1 MKVSTGMIVPVTLTL
16 HAKGNSCRR
25 WVRTGVLASRVP
37 SPVIRGKGLA
47 SDDTMLEGATSEIRV
62 VLKGHDDDVDD
73 GEDSSWTTNSF
84 YLPRRR
90 TILKVV

>member
-1 MKVSTGMIVPVTLTL
+1 MKVATGVVVPVTLTL

-25 WVRTGVLASRVP
+25 WVRTGVLASQVP
-37 SPVIRGKGLA
+37 GPVIRSKGLT
-47 SDDTMLEGATSEIRV
+47 SDDTMLEGATSKIGV
-62 VLKGHDDDVDD
+62 VLERHDDDGDD

-84 YLPRRR
+84 YLPRSR